1 MRQGRIGQRRW
12 HRYRLSW
19 AAYARMMRSDRVN
32 AELENWI
39 DSNRAAKARWNG
51 VMIGG
56 IGMTIGSGVGAGVLS
71 TIAWTWTT
79 NVDTQNA
86 ASVATPFVAH
96 GIGAGIVTTVI
107 AAVAR
112 AKAGKKADRPDRYYN
127 LLDFL
132 SVEDLEAAM
141 DQYEEEDSP

>member
-1 MRQGRIGQRRW
+1 MQRKL
-12 HRYRLSW
+12 HVVNLAFTAGKPFADVFDAVLGAEVADELGYRMGD
-19 AAYARMMRSDRVN
+19 A
-32 AELENWI
+32 I
-39 DSNRAAKARWNG
+39 
-51 VMIGG
+51 I
-56 IGMTIGSGVGAGVLS
+56 
-71 TIAWTWTT
+71 
-79 NVDTQNA
+79 
-86 ASVATPFVAH
+86 VAH

-132 SVEDLEAAM
+132 SVEALEAAM